1 MSIITRPGPGG
12 RRPFHISN
20 TFVIFPG
27 AFLAA
32 LGEGMLNLGL
42 VFFLHERYGAS
53 PSLIGWFVGFSVLV
67 YIVGCLALRPF
78 VDRLRPQTVLPAAAA
93 AISLFL
99 ALLYLLPTLPL
110 SFLFSGLYRLSL
122 AFFWPPAM
130 AWLSQGVEAEQLGAR
145 QGRFNL
151 SWGLGLVCSYAL
163 SGLASERSI
172 ALPIVLTAAIFAA
185 YLLFLSASLAAFP
198 ALRKPTPEAPAAL
211 AAVGVGRFS
220 EGTPLR
226 FPAWVGM
233 FAAYVVSGMIAA
245 VFPLFA
251 EDVLHISKSAVGTL
265 ISMRTL
271 TQSLGFFRLGALAF
285 WQFRR
290 RYLLLGQLYLALLL
304 VVLTQA
310 RSPVSFAILFPL
322 IGLAMAFSYSSG
334 LFHGVA
340 GARRRGGRMAI
351 HESLL
356 NGGYITGATVGGFL
370 YQHSSMTAVIL
381 FCLACSLTALAAQG
395 GLMLVQRAR
404 GAER

>member
-1 MSIITRPGPGG
+1 MSVIV
-12 RRPFHISN
+12 RRAPRQRRHFEISN
-20 TFVIFPG
+20 TFVIYPG
-27 AFLAA
+27 AFFAA

-42 VFFLHERYGAS
+42 VYFLRERYGAS

-67 YIVGCLALRPF
+67 YIAGCLGLRPF
-78 VDRLRPQTVLPAAAA
+78 VDRLRPQATLPAAVAGM
-93 AISLFL
+93 SLFL

-130 AWLSQGVEAEQLGAR
+130 GWLSQAVEAEQLGRR

-151 SWGLGLVCSYAL
+151 SWSLGLVCSYAL
-163 SGLASERSI
+163 SGLASERSV
-172 ALPIVLTAAIFAA
+172 ALPIVITAAIFAA
-185 YLLFLSASLAAFP
+185 YLLFLTGSLAAFP
-198 ALRKPTPEAPAAL
+198 VLR
-211 AAVGVGRFS
+211 AAVAEEPVPPAPLGGGKPS
-220 EGTPLR
+220 DGTPLR
-226 FPAWVGM
+226 VPAWVGM

-251 EDVLHISKSAVGTL
+251 ADVLHISKSAVGTL

-271 TQSLGFFRLGALAF
+271 TQALGFLLLGSVAF

-290 RYLLLGQLYLALLL
+290 RYILLGQLYLALLL
-304 VVLTQA
+304 ALLTRA
-310 RSPVSFAILFPL
+310 RSPAAFAVLFPL
-322 IGLAMAFSYSSG
+322 IGLGMAFAYSSG

-356 NGGYITGATVGGFL
+356 NGGYITGATAGGLL
-370 YQHSSMTAVIL
+370 YQHFSMSAVIL
-381 FCLACSLTALAAQG
+381 FCLACSLAALAAEG
-395 GLMLVQRAR
+395 GLMLAHRAHGVVR
-404 GAER
+404 